1 MLRKLIITLI
11 LLTIPTLS
19 LATDKVMTTQGSV
32 FTATQ
37 YAYSTDAAQSLPANV
52 IAVTGANKA
61 AAVYITCEDAHIRWT
76 VGGVDP
82 VQESL
87 PTVGLGHIL
96 YKTYSLRITNGDWIR
111 SFRYISEANGTPA
124 KIQISSEFDK

>member
-1 MLRKLIITLI
+1 MLRVLIV
-11 LLTIPTLS
+11 LLLLS
-19 LATDKVMTTQGSV
+19 FSSVSYATDKVVSTQGSV

-37 YAYSTDAAQSLPANV
+37 YAYSTDEAQSLPANV
-52 IAVTGANKA
+52 IATTGTNRAV
-61 AAVYITCEDAHIRWT
+61 AVYITCETADIRWT

-96 YKTYSLRITNGDWIR
+96 YETYSIRIVNGDWIR
-111 SFRYISEANGTPA
+111 SFRFISEAAGTPA
-124 KIQISSEFDK
+124 KIQITAEFDR